1 MESLAMLCD
10 FKLRRAQARDLPG
23 LHAFQ
28 ALSLRRLGAGRYS
41 ERQIEA
47 VVAHGTMDEVLV
59 ADGTYFVA
67 EAGAA
72 LVGCGGWSLRTPR
85 YAAAA
90 GGAVSPPGLG
100 EATIRS
106 VFVHPHW
113 TRQGIATAVM
123 AAAERD
129 ARGEGAEV
137 ASLAATLSGVDLYL
151 KLGYRR
157 IACFALGFD
166 GGVTLPVVHMRKR
179 LVSRQ
184 RSLLSAGGQSS
195 QG

>member
-1 MESLAMLCD
+1 MSSD
-10 FKLRRAQARDLPG
+10 FRLRRAQARDLPG
-23 LHAFQ
+23 LHAMQ
-28 ALSLRRLGAGRYS
+28 ALSMRRLGAGWYS

-47 VVAHGTMDEVLV
+47 MLAYGTMDDALV
-59 ADGTYFVA
+59 ADGTYFVV

-72 LVGCGGWSLRTPR
+72 LVGSGGWSLRTPR

-90 GGAVSPPGLG
+90 GGAVPPPGPG

-113 TRQGIATAVM
+113 TRQGVATTVM

-129 ARGEGAEV
+129 ARGEGVEV
-137 ASLAATLSGVDLYL
+137 AGLAATLSGVDLYL

-157 IACFALGFD
+157 IACFALAFE
-166 GGVTLPVVHMRKR
+166 GGVALPVVHMRKR
-179 LVSRQ
+179 LAPAQ
-184 RSLLSAGGQSS
+184 RSLLGAGAQSS